1 MPPLPQEIISILSSF
16 APLFSARVWPQAQT
30 LLVGAL
36 LAPGKRTVSAVLEV
50 VGLSQ
55 QLTFQR
61 YPRVLNRCVWSPLA
75 GSRVLLE
82 MLVAALVPPGRLVL
96 ALDDTIERR
105 WGAQITARGIYRDP
119 VRSSGSHWV
128 KTSGLRWLSLMLVA
142 PLPWTAR
149 AWALPFLS
157 VLCPSEG
164 YYHQRQRTPRTL
176 LQRGQTLLKLV
187 ARWLPKRS
195 MVVVADS
202 RFSALAFLDAVRT
215 HVAVITRLR
224 LDAALYDP
232 PPPRTAHTLG
242 RPRGKGAR
250 QPPLQQRLNDPTTPW
265 QPLTVDDWY
274 GTGSYPVEIYSQTA
288 LWYHTGLPV
297 VPLRFV
303 LIRDPKGR
311 FAPQALL
318 TTDATLSPR
327 QMLTY
332 FRQRWAVETTFEQ
345 ARAHLGMETQRQW
358 NDQAIARTTPVIL
371 ALVSLVALSA
381 HRLGQKQ
388 PRPGHTTAWY
398 PKPKPT
404 FADAL
409 AWVRQRLWQTFYT
422 SANQHDLMKIPKT
435 LFNRLIHTVSYAT

>member
-55 QLTFQR
+55 QSTFQR
-61 YPRVLNRCVWSPLA
+61 YHRVLNRCVWSPLA

-82 MLVAALVPPGRLVL
+82 MLGAALVPQGRLVL

-119 VRSSGSHWV
+119 VRSSGSHLV

-164 YYHQRQRTPRTL
+164 YYHQRQRPPRTL
-176 LQRGQTLLKLV
+176 LQRGQPLLKLV
-187 ARWLPKRS
+187 ARWLPTRS

-202 RFSALAFLDAVRT
+202 SFSALAFLD
-215 HVAVITRLR
+215 
-224 LDAALYDP
+224 
-232 PPPRTAHTLG
+232 
-242 RPRGKGAR
+242 
-250 QPPLQQRLNDPTTPW
+250 
-265 QPLTVDDWY
+265 
-274 GTGSYPVEIYSQTA
+274 YSQTA
-288 LWYHTGLPV
+288 LWYHTGLPA

-318 TTDATLSPR
+318 TTDAPLSPY

-332 FRQRWAVETTFEQ
+332 FRQRWAIETTFEQ

-371 ALVSLVALSA
+371 ALFSLGALIA

-388 PRPGHTTAWY
+388 PQPQPGHTTAWY

-435 LFNRLIHTVSYAT
+435 LFNRLIHTVSYAA

>member
-1 MPPLPQEIISILSSF
+1 MRPLPPEIISILSSF
-16 APLFSARVWPQAQT
+16 APLFSARVWPPAQT

-50 VGLSQ
+50 LGLSQ
-55 QLTFQR
+55 QPTFQT
-61 YPRVLNRCVWSPLA
+61 YHRVLNRCVWSPVA
-75 GSRVLLE
+75 GSRVLLD
-82 MLVAALVPPGRLVL
+82 MFVSAFWPQGRLVL

-105 WGAQITARGIYRDP
+105 WGAQITARGIYRDS
-119 VRSSGSHWV
+119 VRSSGSHLV
-128 KTSGLRWLSLMLVA
+128 KTSGLRWLSLMLLA

-149 AWALPFLS
+149 TWALPFLS
-157 VLCPSEG
+157 VLCPSKG

-187 ARWLPKRS
+187 AHWLPKRS

-202 RFSALAFLDAVRT
+202 SFSALAFLDAVRG

-232 PPPRTAHTLG
+232 PPPRRPHTPG
-242 RPRGKGAR
+242 RPRRKGAR
-250 QPPLQQRLNDPTTPW
+250 QPTLQKRLDDPTTPW
-265 QPLTVDDWY
+265 QPLTVDDGY
-274 GTGSYPVEIYSQTA
+274 GAGACTVEIYSQTA
-288 LWYHTGLPV
+288 LWYHTGLPA
-297 VPLRFV
+297 VPLRFL

-318 TTDATLSPR
+318 TTDATLSPD

-358 NDQAIARTTPVIL
+358 NQKAIARTTPVIL
-371 ALVSLVALSA
+371 ALFSLVTLIA
-381 HRLGQKQ
+381 HRLGQKR
-388 PRPGHTTAWY
+388 PLPGHTTAWY

-409 AWVRQRLWQTFYT
+409 AWVRQRLWQTFST

-435 LFNRLIHTVSYAT
+435 LFNRLIHTVCYAT